1 MRKVEK
7 SEKDMRVLKMYLL
20 FIHILWINRIIN
32 VENSGNWEKLDITR
46 EKIGEKREGR
56 LFLQWPSCYSVSFSF
71 LRHFCVNTFACSM
84 SSVSGWVSAS
94 SKLRI

>member
-32 VENSGNWEKLDITR
+32 VENFGNWEKLDITR
-46 EKIGEKREGR
+46 EKIGEKRR
-56 LFLQWPSCYSVSFSF
+56 AACFYSGPPAILS
-71 LRHFCVNTFACSM
+71 R
-84 SSVSGWVSAS
+84 SAF
-94 SKLRI
+94 